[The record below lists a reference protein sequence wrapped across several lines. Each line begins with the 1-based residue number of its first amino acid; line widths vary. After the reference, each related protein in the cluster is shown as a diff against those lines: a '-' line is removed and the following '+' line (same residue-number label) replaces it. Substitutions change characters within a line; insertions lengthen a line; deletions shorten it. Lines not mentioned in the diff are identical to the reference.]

1 VQRISTKHRPG
12 LNLVKQFLEIQGLDI
27 SRSLKG
33 SGRLGQR
40 YDFEELFT
48 AISAE
53 PDLVKLFLEI
63 QGLDISTPLRPSGRL
78 GQRYDFEELF
88 TAIEQHV
95 NNF

>member
-1 VQRISTKHRPG
+1 
-12 LNLVKQFLEIQGLDI
+12 
-27 SRSLKG
+27 LKNQ
-33 SGRLGQR
+33 SPLRQR

-53 PDLVKLFLEI
+53 PNLVKQFLEI
-63 QGLDISTPLRPSGRL
+63 QGLDISTPLRLSGRL

-88 TAIEQHV
+88 TAIERHV